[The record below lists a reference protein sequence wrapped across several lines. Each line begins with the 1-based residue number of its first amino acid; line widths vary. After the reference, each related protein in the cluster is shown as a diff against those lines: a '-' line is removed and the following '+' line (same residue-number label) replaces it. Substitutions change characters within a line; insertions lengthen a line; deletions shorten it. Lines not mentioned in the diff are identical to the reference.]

1 MDNSELYEI
10 QYIFGSQILDN
21 KMQYCVK
28 WKNYPK
34 SQRTWEPIENLG
46 VHNISS
52 VRRYQRHADYFL
64 FYQFI
69 YEGQVEGYRVHQKQN
84 TLEKI
89 KVIPDPQEED
99 EQIDQANTDKLN
111 TTLKDTINQDNIK
124 SISTSKDATK
134 KVTRSGRKYIQRKED
149 HESHSDSKDSDFGK
163 RSKKSKFKA
172 KSSQSRKKSPTS
184 GDKSNQTQPKKSQFV
199 KQEQVETDEINHVQ
213 QKSQESQQL
222 LDQEKQNEEILSEKS
237 QSHKEEQQQKVQTRL
252 RNVRKEKSVEQIKSP
267 AYFNQIR
274 KFIQTLNEDEKQL
287 VSSYINDK
295 MKDNIF
301 ENLGALC
308 ILDYMQRRD
317 EVLNEIKQQEY
328 IYPQKGEPG
337 NQLNKQNKRVK
348 KLEKSS
354 IKMESQRSTDIACRP
369 QSKRLI
375 RLSAFEQKKK
385 CLKKKDDLCNMAD
398 FLASI
403 NKFPQFGVVST
414 EIDLKNHYG
423 QIGFQIG
430 EEITGHYYGLNA
442 NETGKATVQLYFIM
456 KFRREGDKTF
466 LYNHVTKAECQLY
479 EKDLLYDYVYKNK
492 DLLPEMYNEL
502 IVRSV
507 YNQQQ

>member
-52 VRRYQRHADYFL
+52 VRRFQRHADYFL

-69 YEGQVEGYRVHQKQN
+69 YEDQVEGYRVHQKQN

-89 KVIPDPQEED
+89 KVIPDPQEEE
-99 EQIDQANTDKLN
+99 EQIEQANTDKLN
-111 TTLKDTINQDNIK
+111 TTLKETVNKPIITPK
-124 SISTSKDATK
+124 ETTK
-134 KVTRSGRKYIQRKED
+134 RTNRSSRKQTYQKEEY
-149 HESHSDSKDSDFGK
+149 ESHSDSKDSDFG
-163 RSKKSKFKA
+163 RRGKKSRSKA
-172 KSSQSRKKSPTS
+172 KSSQSRRKSPTS
-184 GDKSNQTQPKKSQFV
+184 AGDKSNQTQPKKSQFV
-199 KQEQVETDEINHVQ
+199 KQEQVETDEINPVQ
-213 QKSQESQQL
+213 QKSQERQPL
-222 LDQEKQNEEILSEKS
+222 PDQDKQNEDNLSEKS
-237 QSHKEEQQQKVQTRL
+237 KSPKGQQKVQTRL
-252 RNVRKEKSVEQIKSP
+252 RNLRNQKSVEQIKSP
-267 AYFNQIR
+267 AYFNSVR
-274 KFIQTLNEDEKQL
+274 KLIQSLNEDERSL
-287 VSSYINDK
+287 VASYINDK

-308 ILDYMQRRD
+308 ILDYMQRKD
-317 EVLNEIKQQEY
+317 EVLQEIKQQEY
-328 IYPQKGEPG
+328 VYPQKGDPDA
-337 NQLNKQNKRVK
+337 QQNKQKKRIK

-354 IKMESQRSTDIACRP
+354 IKMESQRSTDIACP
-369 QSKRLI
+369 PISKRLF
-375 RLSAFEQKKK
+375 RLSAFEQKRK
-385 CLKKKDDLCNMAD
+385 LIKKKEDPCNMAD

-403 NKFPQFGVVST
+403 NQFPQFGVVLT
-414 EIDLKNHYG
+414 EVDTKEQYG
-423 QIGFQIG
+423 QIGFQMG
-430 EEITGHYYGLNA
+430 EEITGHYYGINA
-442 NETGKATVQLYFIM
+442 NEVGKANIQLYFIM

-479 EKDLLYDYVYKNK
+479 EKDLLYDYVYKNQ

-507 YNQQQ
+507 YNQQ

>member
-1 MDNSELYEI
+1 MDNSELYDI
-10 QYIFGSQILDN
+10 QYIFGSQILNN

-69 YEGQVEGYRVHQKQN
+69 NEGQVEGYRVHQKQN

-89 KVIPDPQEED
+89 KVIPDPQEEE

-111 TTLKDTINQDNIK
+111 TTLKDTINKENIK
-124 SISTSKDATK
+124 QISTPKEITK
-134 KVTRSGRKYIQRKED
+134 RTNRSSRKQIQPKQEY
-149 HESHSDSKDSDFGK
+149 ESHSDSKDSDFGK
-163 RSKKSKFKA
+163 RSKKSRSKA
-172 KSSQSRKKSPTS
+172 KSSQSRKKSPLST
-184 GDKSNQTQPKKSQFV
+184 GEKSNQTQPKKSQFV
-199 KQEQVETDEINHVQ
+199 KNEQVETDEINPVQ
-213 QKSQESQQL
+213 QKSQEIQQL
-222 LDQEKQNEEILSEKS
+222 QNQEKQNEDNLSEKS
-237 QSHKEEQQQKVQTRL
+237 QSPKQQQKVQTRL
-252 RNVRKEKSVEQIKSP
+252 RNLRNQKSIEQIKSP
-267 AYFNQIR
+267 AYFNQVR
-274 KFIQTLNEDEKQL
+274 RLIQSLNEDERSL
-287 VSSYINDK
+287 VVSNINDK

-301 ENLGALC
+301 EHLGALC

-317 EVLNEIKQQEY
+317 EVMQEIKQQEY
-328 IYPQKGEPG
+328 IYPLKGERSG
-337 NQLNKQNKRVK
+337 QLNKQNKRNK

-354 IKMESQRSTDIACRP
+354 IKMESQRSTDIACP
-369 QSKRLI
+369 PISKRLI
-375 RLSAFEQKKK
+375 KISAFEQKKK
-385 CLKKKDDLCNMAD
+385 LMKKKEDPCNMSD

-403 NKFPQFGVVST
+403 KQFPQFGVVST
-414 EIDLKNHYG
+414 EIDFKDQYG
-423 QIGFQIG
+423 QIGFQMG
-430 EEITGHYYGLNA
+430 EEITGHYYGVNA
-442 NETGKATVQLYFIM
+442 NEVGKANIQLYFIM

-479 EKDLLYDYVYKNK
+479 EKDLLYDYVYKNQ

-507 YNQQQ
+507 YNQQ

>member
-46 VHNISS
+46 AHNISS

-89 KVIPDPQEED
+89 KVIPDSQEED
-99 EQIDQANTDKLN
+99 EQIEQANTDKLN
-111 TTLKDTINQDNIK
+111 TTIKETLNQENIK
-124 SISTSKDATK
+124 SISTPKETTK
-134 KVTRSGRKYIQRKED
+134 KVTRSGRKQIQHKEED
-149 HESHSDSKDSDFGK
+149 VSHSDSKDSDFGK
-163 RSKKSKFKA
+163 RSKKSKSKA
-172 KSSQSRKKSPTS
+172 KSTQSRKKSPTS

-213 QKSQESQQL
+213 PKSQERQ
-222 LDQEKQNEEILSEKS
+222 LDQDQPNEENLSEKS
-237 QSHKEEQQQKVQTRL
+237 QSHKEQQKVQTRL
-252 RNVRKEKSVEQIKSP
+252 RNTRNEKSVEQIKSP

-274 KFIQTLNEDEKQL
+274 KLIQTLNEDERSL
-287 VSSYINDK
+287 VASYINDK

-301 ENLGALC
+301 EHLGALC
-308 ILDYMQRRD
+308 VLDYMQRRE

-328 IYPQKGEPG
+328 IYPLKGESAVQP
-337 NQLNKQNKRVK
+337 NKQSKRAK
-348 KLEKSS
+348 KLQKTS
-354 IKMESQRSTDIACRP
+354 IKMESQRSTDIACPP

-385 CLKKKDDLCNMAD
+385 CMKKKDDTCYIAD

-403 NKFPQFGVVST
+403 NQFPQFGVVST
-414 EIDLKNHYG
+414 EVDSKNLYG

-430 EEITGHYYGLNA
+430 EEITGHYYGVNA
-442 NETGKATVQLYFIM
+442 NETGKANVQLYFIM

-466 LYNHVTKAECQLY
+466 LYNHVTRAECQLY
-479 EKDLLYDYVYKNK
+479 EKDLLYDYVYKNQE
-492 DLLPEMYNEL
+492 LLPEMYNEL

-507 YNQQQ
+507 YNQQ